1 MIRLLRSSA
10 TSASSLKWTAPI
22 LLATLMAASPAFS
35 QYGRGTSGRPGQG
48 RPPPASRGP
57 SRPSTHVRSPPP
69 PPQAPF
75 KMSDVVGVGVV
86 QAVDAAGGR
95 VTIAYEA
102 IESLNWPHGTKP
114 FAVAKSSLL
123 AGVAPGDKVRFRL
136 ESQQIADLRLIAPR
150 PAAGP
155 DAPAS
160 GSVDPASAAVAAPR
174 PPP

>member
-1 MIRLLRSSA
+1 MAPSPPRARTATRRSVAPLLFVALVAA
-10 TSASSLKWTAPI
+10 TPA
-22 LLATLMAASPAFS
+22 MA

-48 RPPPASRGP
+48 RPPPASRAP

-86 QAVDAAGGR
+86 QAVDAEGAR
-95 VTIAYEA
+95 VTIAYEP
-102 IESLNWPHGTKP
+102 IESLNWPSGTKP

-136 ESQQIADLRLIAPR
+136 DSQQIADIRPFAPR
-150 PAAGP
+150 LA
-155 DAPAS
+155 
-160 GSVDPASAAVAAPR
+160 AAPDVRASDAAAQSPPATLVPGPR
-174 PPP
+174 P

>member
-1 MIRLLRSSA
+1 MIRLPMPSIA
-10 TSASSLKWTAPI
+10 APTRHSVAP
-22 LLATLMAASPAFS
+22 LLLVALMAATPALA

-48 RPPPASRGP
+48 RPPPVSRAP

-86 QAVDAAGGR
+86 QTLDVEAGR
-95 VTIAYEA
+95 VTIAYEP
-102 IESLNWPHGTKP
+102 IESLNWPGGTKP

-136 ESQQIADLRLIAPR
+136 ESQQIADLRPFSPR
-150 PAAGP
+150 MVAGP
-155 DAPAS
+155 EVRAPDVA
-160 GSVDPASAAVAAPR
+160 DPSPSANVVPQRR
-174 PPP
+174 P